1 MIAPPYVSMLAV
13 ALSLGCGCQSLPTC
27 PLSRNFGSDVERAG
41 TTFKEVTS
49 DGVNIISRKRE
60 FVLRYKTTDP
70 AVNDESVEKI
80 LEEIGKKL
88 KELRKTK
95 GYSGADS
102 FAYDH
107 DLPRVHYWRMEK
119 GKANITIKS
128 LLKIL
133 TIHNM
138 TVEEF
143 FREIK

>member
-1 MIAPPYVSMLAV
+1 MND
-13 ALSLGCGCQSLPTC
+13 QSVQT
-27 PLSRNFGSDVERAG
+27 V
-41 TTFKEVTS
+41 
-49 DGVNIISRKRE
+49 
-60 FVLRYKTTDP
+60 
-70 AVNDESVEKI
+70 

-88 KELRKTK
+88 RDLRKTK

-128 LLKIL
+128 LQRIL
-133 TIHNM
+133 AIHDM